1 MCTLHACMH
10 ACMQINSVTQQVCMY
25 CSIWPAKHCILV
37 VSHDPSLFA
46 VLAFLLINL
55 YCLYTLHCLSV
66 PMMRHY
72 FDLNMIVTQGI
83 TTHVTSGRSDLDDY
97 ADFHCAGIVFGCV
110 SAIKLGG
117 QVRDLVKPAFSS
129 PNGTQYSWLFAY
141 ESCGKYGKNQQECS
155 ICTERDHHQLPSSFC
170 AQVHTDTAVCYKQMF
185 AVDMP
190 KLGQIQKRH
199 VAKLQQ
205 ACGLLHQAT
214 TAELVRHTLTKKH
227 APGLDLGPSAYHATR
242 VKNHLSK
249 AKKVQV
255 AGQTLAHQ
263 VTSLQEMLQ
272 QACQARLEETGQVT
286 PHRPLCLLPGHC
298 TPIVPIA
305 LPTLVKSY

>member
-1 MCTLHACMH
+1 
-10 ACMQINSVTQQVCMY
+10 
-25 CSIWPAKHCILV
+25 
-37 VSHDPSLFA
+37 
-46 VLAFLLINL
+46 
-55 YCLYTLHCLSV
+55 
-66 PMMRHY
+66 MR
-72 FDLNMIVTQGI
+72 
-83 TTHVTSGRSDLDDY
+83 
-97 ADFHCAGIVFGCV
+97 
-110 SAIKLGG
+110 
-117 QVRDLVKPAFSS
+117 SS
-129 PNGTQYSWLFAY
+129 PWIDNGTQPASVVCAQHCLELAQPF
-141 ESCGKYGKNQQECS
+141 SCIVFVIWGASLSSACS
-155 ICTERDHHQLPSSFC
+155 TQERDHHQLPSSFC
-170 AQVHTDTAVCYKQMF
+170 AQVHTDTAVRYRQMF

-227 APGLDLGPSAYHATR
+227 APGLDLGPSAYHATT

-255 AGQTLAHQ
+255 AGQTLAQQ

-272 QACQARLEETGQVT
+272 QACQARLEETGQVMS
-286 PHRPLCLLPGHC
+286 HRPLCLLPGHC
-298 TPIVPIA
+298 TPIVTIA